1 MGSGGANA
9 EAQTR
14 TAACA
19 LQDTQQVKPRKYK
32 TTYKHQ
38 GKQLWI
44 WTTTRTK
51 QSIKNLLLE

>member
-1 MGSGGANA
+1 MRGGAST

-32 TTYKHQ
+32 TAYNQQ

-44 WTTTRTK
+44 
-51 QSIKNLLLE
+51 

>member
-44 WTTTRTK
+44 
-51 QSIKNLLLE
+51 

>member
-14 TAACA
+14 TAADA

-32 TTYKHQ
+32 MAYNQQ

-44 WTTTRTK
+44 
-51 QSIKNLLLE
+51 

>member
-1 MGSGGANA
+1 MTFLSTNDVRGGANLTGSDSARA

-32 TTYKHQ
+32 TANNHQ

-44 WTTTRTK
+44 
-51 QSIKNLLLE
+51 